1 MRLVYGQVVR
11 RAPLQDKTL
20 VTRLGLPSELRGCH
34 VAEVWMLARD
44 GHISCQGLNYVL
56 KV

>member
-20 VTRLGLPSELRGCH
+20 VTRLGLPSELQGCH

-44 GHISCQGLNYVL
+44 GHISCQALNYVL